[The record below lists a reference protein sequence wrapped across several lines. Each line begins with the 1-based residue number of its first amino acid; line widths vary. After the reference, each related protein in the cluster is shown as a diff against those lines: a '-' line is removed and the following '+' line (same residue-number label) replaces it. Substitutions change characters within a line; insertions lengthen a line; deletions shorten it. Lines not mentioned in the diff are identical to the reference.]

1 MLTTGLDPHDV
12 SAIDADVLWHPY
24 GSFPASTRPLIVDSA
39 QGATLTLSDGR
50 RLVDGMSS
58 WWAAIHGYRNPVLDT
73 AAARQLGKM
82 SHVMFGGL
90 THEPA
95 ARLGR
100 LLVDITPPHLDKV
113 FLSDSG
119 SVAVEVAVKMCLQYW
134 RSLGKPS
141 KNRLMTWRG
150 GYHGD
155 TFTPMSVCDPDGGM
169 HSLWTDVLRPQVFAQ
184 TPQADYLPEYVQE
197 LETLLAEHHED
208 LAAVIVE
215 PVVQGAGGMRFHD
228 PAYLIDLRNLC
239 DKYQV
244 LLVFDEIATGFGRTG
259 ELFAADHAGVSPD
272 VMCVG
277 KALTGGYMSLA
288 ATLCTTEI
296 AETITAGEGG
306 GLMHGPTF
314 MGNPLAC
321 AVAVAST
328 ELLLAMDWRRDVATL
343 ERGLTRGLAEAVT
356 IPGVVDV
363 RVKGG
368 IGVIELEQPVEM
380 QSATDAA
387 VDAGVWLRPFRN
399 LVYAMPPYLC
409 SDAEVEQIT
418 AGMLATARSQAKR

>member
-12 SAIDADVLWHPY
+12 SAIDSDVLWHPY

-58 WWAAIHGYRNPVLDT
+58 WWAAIHGYRNPVLDA

-184 TPQADYLPEYVQE
+184 TPPADYLPEYVQE

-343 ERGLTRGLAEAVT
+343 EGGLTRGLAEAVT